1 MIAPSVPSTLIGR
14 SEQCLDLHT
23 RDEVHL
29 CPCEALA
36 GNSQHA
42 QDLGGMGWCFERGI
56 AKEGVDRGEAQVATK
71 HPHFILVFF
80 SVARNKAKK
89 DEIAVRRKVRL
100 PTLSFR
106 CFSKWSRKLTTRGAS
121 IAWSASRAGGVCSC

>member
-42 QDLGGMGWCFERGI
+42 LDLGGMGWCFERGI
-56 AKEGVDRGEAQVATK
+56 AKEGVDRGEAQVATT
-71 HPHFILVFF
+71 HAQF
-80 SVARNKAKK
+80 SVLLQVVKK
-89 DEIAVRRKVRL
+89 TDDEGCVDCVD
-100 PTLSFR
+100 
-106 CFSKWSRKLTTRGAS
+106 
-121 IAWSASRAGGVCSC
+121 ASRAGGVCSC